1 MSMSSTILLVDDS
14 PTILNILQMILN
26 QEGFKILTAQDG
38 VEALERLAG
47 AEVELMIADIN
58 MPRMDGYTLIKEVR
72 ARSEYQTLP
81 VIIISTQDRE
91 SDRKRALD
99 LGADLF
105 LRKPV
110 PPDDL
115 VAEVRRLLDSGRPC

>member
-58 MPRMDGYTLIKEVR
+58 MPRMDGYTLIKEIR

-81 VIIISTQDRE
+81 VIMISTQDRE